1 MSGTLLQK
9 YGGVDTVRQIV
20 GNFYSDV
27 LESPNLRRFFA
38 HTDMSRLMEHQTNL
52 FCHLM
57 GGPNLY
63 AGRNMAEAHK
73 HLGITRADFNEVAT
87 ILKENLVDAGVEQA
101 DVAAI
106 LGIVASYA
114 DQIVTQ

>member
-1 MSGTLLQK
+1 MNQTLLQK
-9 YGGVDTVRQIV
+9 YGGVETVRQIV

-38 HTDMSRLMEHQTNL
+38 RVDMSRLMEHQTNL

-57 GGPNLY
+57 GGPNVY

-73 HLGITRADFNEVAT
+73 HLGVTRADFDEVAS
-87 ILKENLVDAGVEQA
+87 ILKDNLEDAGVEQA
-101 DVAAI
+101 DVTAI
-106 LGIVASYA
+106 LGIVSGYA
-114 DQIVTQ
+114 DQIVTK